1 MVPNVGKY
9 YNSFSVGNPF
19 IDLSHGVNPKPPS
32 ASVNPFVKVEPVSF
46 SQRISQLNKN
56 PLLSFMRGSFAQN
69 IPLGEEAIN
78 TRGGYIG
85 MNLNLIG

>member
-9 YNSFSVGNPF
+9 YNIFSVGNTF
-19 IDLSHGVNPKPPS
+19 VDLRHGVNPKPPT
-32 ASVNPFVKVEPVSF
+32 ANTNPIVKVEPVSF

-78 TRGGYIG
+78 TRDGYIG
-85 MNLNLIG
+85 MHLNVIG